1 MPGRMP
7 KNPPTKHAGAS
18 RVSGPP
24 ENGANQ
30 RHDLNTASFWIMEGI
45 IRHHPV
51 NTPEIGYIFTRKCHS
66 LLPGERADVGWRGRM
81 GEGQPSL
88 GGSALFFWKKCFKKF
103 RPLSS
108 LPPPPPPP
116 PPHPPLRYGG
126 SAVSARHNWT
136 HTHTDIQRARNSK
149 LAKFEAVPLPSVDSA
164 FGNSE
169 IVGILSFSVLFLW
182 SLSGKEILGD
192 SWRVSEVFGRV
203 PLLKTVTDHLGFFQH
218 SFGGHGWSCGLC
230 VIIPDDSSPPLL
242 ILSRL
247 PRTGRDSEG
256 HGGALRGSDR
266 FQGILCHL
274 WRLLCHCRCRRY
286 QMQMQ
291 IKLETDSKQI
301 LFRLV
306 WDFLSCPDY
315 CQMFGILQIILSPNN
330 YPQLNSIRSNRIRLD

>member
-136 HTHTDIQRARNSK
+136 HTK
-149 LAKFEAVPLPSVDSA
+149 GAKFETGEIRNRSVSVDSA
-164 FGNSE
+164 CRNS
-169 IVGILSFSVLFLW
+169 GM
-182 SLSGKEILGD
+182 LGMP
-192 SWRVSEVFGRV
+192 FGR
-203 PLLKTVTDHLGFFQH
+203 FFE
-218 SFGGHGWSCGLC
+218 
-230 VIIPDDSSPPLL
+230 I
-242 ILSRL
+242 
-247 PRTGRDSEG
+247 
-256 HGGALRGSDR
+256 LRGS
-266 FQGILCHL
+266 FEV
-274 WRLLCHCRCRRY
+274 LLHWV
-286 QMQMQ
+286 
-291 IKLETDSKQI
+291 L
-301 LFRLV
+301 L
-306 WDFLSCPDY
+306 
-315 CQMFGILQIILSPNN
+315 
-330 YPQLNSIRSNRIRLD
+330 LNFVTNHFTCC